1 MSAKQTVGQTQEK
14 ITALYER
21 LSCDDEL
28 MGESNSISNQKV
40 YLESYAAGHGFTNCV
55 HYTDDGWSGGNFN
68 RPAWKRLEA
77 DIKAGKVSAVLVKDM
92 SRLGREHLQTGQ
104 ISYVFFPQYDVR
116 FIAIANGVDSDDPNS
131 SKYVPFLNI
140 MNEWYLKDQSKKVRA
155 SYQQKGRS
163 GKPITNMPIYRY
175 IRDPE
180 DKDHWLVDEEAA
192 PVIHQIYQLSI
203 EGLGCC
209 DIARVL
215 QRDKIES
222 PGYYLAKHGRGTRK
236 TNMDMSRPY
245 DWYGSTVAS
254 IISKPEYMG
263 HTVNFRSSKKHY
275 KAKRVKNAPE
285 DWLVF
290 ENTHEAIV
298 DAETWHLAQRTKKT
312 RHRIDTTGVANP
324 LTGLLYCADCG
335 AKMYNHR
342 KKQKRVDG
350 SETIRSFYDC
360 STYALS
366 NPRETTQCCSHY
378 INNEALME
386 LLLQKNRT
394 ISKYALANEEE
405 FVSKI
410 RTATE
415 VQQAGEAKALQ
426 KSIAKTKKRS
436 GELDVLI
443 KKLYESY
450 ALEKISEKRFES
462 LCAEYE
468 KEQAELEETIAQEQ
482 EKLNVYEEDTTNAEA
497 FIKLAK
503 KYREFPELPPA
514 MINEFVDRIIV
525 HAPIKDGVERTQQV
539 DIYLKFIGMMDIPP
553 EEPELTPEEQA
564 EKDEIDK
571 KREMYRRKYQRRKEL
586 KAEREAQAIQTVD
599 ETQPESQVIQ
609 SDEECTE
616 AIA

>member
-21 LSCDDEL
+21 LSRDDEL
-28 MGESNSISNQKV
+28 AGESNSISNQKT
-40 YLESYAAGHGFTNCV
+40 YLENYAAEHGFTNCV
-55 HYTDDGWSGGNFN
+55 HYSDDGWSGGNFD
-68 RPAWKRLEA
+68 RPAWKRLAA
-77 DIKAGKVSAVLVKDM
+77 DIEEGKVGAVLVKDL
-92 SRLGREHLQTGQ
+92 SRLGRDHLKTGC
-104 ISYVFFPQYDVR
+104 ITEMFFRQYDVH
-116 FIAIANGVDSDDPNS
+116 FIAVANGVDSDDPS
-131 SKYVPFLNI
+131 TSEYAPFLNI

-163 GKPITNMPIYRY
+163 GKPITNVPIYGY
-175 IRDPE
+175 VRDPE

-192 PVIHQIYQLSI
+192 PVIRRIYQLSI
-203 EGLGCC
+203 EGMGCC
-209 DIARVL
+209 EIARVL

-222 PGYYLAKHGRGTRK
+222 PGYYLAKRGRGHQK
-236 TNMDMSRPY
+236 TTMDMSRPY
-245 DWYGSTVAS
+245 DWYGNTVST

-285 DWLVF
+285 DWLIF

-298 DAETWHLAQRTKKT
+298 DAETWHLAQHTKQT
-312 RHRIDTTGVANP
+312 RRRIDTTGVANP
-324 LTGLLYCADCG
+324 LTGLLYCPDCG

-342 KKQKRVDG
+342 KRYTMADG
-350 SETIRSFYDC
+350 SVVIRSYYNC
-360 STYALS
+360 STYTLTIE
-366 NPRETTQCCSHY
+366 RENVLCTNHF
-378 INNEALME
+378 INNDALME
-386 LLLQKNRT
+386 LLLETIRT
-394 ISKYALANEEE
+394 VSKYALKNEVE
-405 FVSKI
+405 FVNKI
-410 RTATE
+410 REATE
-415 VQQAGEAKALQ
+415 VQQASEAKALQ
-426 KSIAKTKKRS
+426 KSITKAKKRS

-482 EKLNVYEEDTTNAEA
+482 KKLDAYKEDTTNAEA

-503 KYREFPELPPA
+503 KYREFPELTPA
-514 MINEFVDRIIV
+514 MINEFVDKIIV

-564 EKDEIDK
+564 EKEKIDK
-571 KREMYRRKYQRRKEL
+571 KREMYRKKYLRRKEL
-586 KAEREAQAIQTVD
+586 KAERAAEAAQSA
-599 ETQPESQVIQ
+599 EGTQP
-609 SDEECTE
+609 DEENTK
-616 AIA
+616 ATA